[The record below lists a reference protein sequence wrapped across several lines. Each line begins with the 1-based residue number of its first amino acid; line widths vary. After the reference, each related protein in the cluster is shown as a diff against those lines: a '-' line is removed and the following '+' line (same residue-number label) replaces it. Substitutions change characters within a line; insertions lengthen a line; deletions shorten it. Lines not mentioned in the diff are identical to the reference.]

1 VPIDPQAVEYRR
13 RAAEL
18 RRLADRLDD
27 SPVLTLHQW
36 AGPETWTSPRVEQCR
51 DQLTVDQAQ
60 IRVAADELRSEA
72 WRLQRRAEDLEA
84 AALVAAAAGPLTVR

>member
-1 VPIDPQAVEYRR
+1 MPIDPQAVEYRR

-51 DQLTVDQAQ
+51 DELALDQ
-60 IRVAADELRSEA
+60 IRIRAAAEQLRSEA
-72 WRLQRRAEDLEA
+72 WRLQRRAEDLE
-84 AALVAAAAGPLTVR
+84 VAAAVAAVAAPGVR

>member
-1 VPIDPQAVEYRR
+1 VSIDPQAAVYRR

-27 SPVLTLHQW
+27 SPVLTLHHW
-36 AGPETWTSPRVEQCR
+36 AGPGTWTSPRVEECR
-51 DQLTVDQAQ
+51 AQLTVDQAQ

-72 WRLQRRAEDLEA
+72 WRFERRAEELEA
-84 AALVAAAAGPLTVR
+84 AAALVPPAVR

>member
-1 VPIDPQAVEYRR
+1 MPIDPQAAVYRQ

-36 AGPETWTSPRVEQCR
+36 AGPETWTSPRVEEYR
-51 DQLTVDQAQ
+51 AQLTVDQAQ
-60 IRVAADELRSEA
+60 IRDAADDLRREA
-72 WRLQRRAEDLEA
+72 WRFDRRADELEA
-84 AALVAAAAGPLTVR
+84 AAAVAPPGVR

>member
-1 VPIDPQAVEYRR
+1 MPTDPQAVEYRR

-27 SPVLTLHQW
+27 SPVLTLHHW
-36 AGPETWTSPRVEQCR
+36 AGPETWTSPRVDQCR
-51 DQLTVDQAQ
+51 DQLRVDQAQ
-60 IRVAADELRSEA
+60 IRDAVDQLRAEA

-84 AALVAAAAGPLTVR
+84 AAAVAASIGPVTAR

>member
-1 VPIDPQAVEYRR
+1 MPTDPQAVEYRR

-36 AGPETWTSPRVEQCR
+36 AGPETWTSPRVDQCR
-51 DQLTVDQAQ
+51 DQLRVDQSL
-60 IRVAADELRSEA
+60 IRDAADQLRTEA

-84 AALVAAAAGPLTVR
+84 AAVAASVSPITAR

>member
-1 VPIDPQAVEYRR
+1 MPIDPEAVEYRR

-60 IRVAADELRSEA
+60 IRDAADQLRSEA

-84 AALVAAAAGPLTVR
+84 VAAVVAPTAR